1 MAVVNLKS
9 TAITNADA
17 TTYTLNKK
25 GLTGGVVKVARG
37 TIETGAADDIASVYR
52 FARLPSHARI
62 VMIQLWSD
70 DIGTTG
76 TADFGLY
83 RTAADG
89 AAVVD
94 ADAFASA
101 VVLDSGAIAGT
112 MIHHESAVYG
122 VEDIEQQLW
131 QIAAATADPQVMY
144 DVCATLT
151 EATDA
156 AGTVSVLVFYTD
168 GD

>member
-9 TAITNADA
+9 TVITNADS
-17 TTYTLNKK
+17 TTYTLNRK
-25 GLTGGVVKVARG
+25 GLSGAVVKVARG
-37 TIETGAADDIASVYR
+37 TVETGAADDIASVYR

-89 AAVVD
+89 GAVVD
-94 ADAFASA
+94 ANAFADA

-112 MIHHESAVYG
+112 MIHHESGVYG
-122 VEDIEQQLW
+122 VEDVEQQLW
-131 QIAAATADPQVMY
+131 QIAAATSDPQVMY

-156 AGTVSVLVFYTD
+156 AGTISLLVFYTD

>member
-9 TAITNADA
+9 TVITNADA
-17 TTYTLNKK
+17 SIQALNKK
-25 GLTGGVVKVARG
+25 GLSGGIVKCARG

-70 DIGTTG
+70 DINTSG

-83 RTAADG
+83 KTAANG
-89 AAVVD
+89 GAVVD
-94 ADAFASA
+94 ADAFGAA

-112 MIHHESAVYG
+112 MIHHQSAVYG
-122 VEDIEQQLW
+122 VEDIESQLW
-131 QIAAATADPQVMY
+131 QIAAATVDPQIQY
-144 DVCATLT
+144 DICATLT
-151 EATDA
+151 EATNGI
-156 AGTVSVLVFYTD
+156 GTISVLVFYCD